1 MSPAFKYS
9 YGRLGLFLLCLLLL
23 LPTPL
28 NILVKAM
35 VALLVSAGLGYFLLR
50 RWRDQMGEQ
59 LSSAAAKRSAEKERL
74 RAALAGD
81 EDAAA
86 AGDRVAAATA
96 TRPRDD
102 EDEDDDGEAAADSKS
117 RATKASNAAK
127 ASAAAASA
135 AVDAVK
141 TPPTDD
147 HGSDSSAEEK
157 K

>member
-102 EDEDDDGEAAADSKS
+102 EDDDGEAAADSKS
-117 RATKASNAAK
+117 RATKAANAAK

-147 HGSDSSAEEK
+147 HGSDTPAEGK